1 MVDVESGRGTHSSD
15 GRPLGPDGR
24 PLPGPAQMQQIMAQK
39 RMAQQQAQVDEVV
52 GIMRNNVEKVLERD
66 QKLNELDEKADALQD
81 GASQFEKSAGKLK
94 NKFWI
99 ENMKMIIIGG
109 LIGMII
115 LGLIYWKFYSTPEPY
130 YPPHGPVGPD
140 GQRYSSGGGSNP
152 DSGHTA
158 AAHDTKPETEEKKE
172 EID

>member
-1 MVDVESGRGTHSSD
+1 MADIESGHKPTHSVD

-94 NKFWI
+94 NKFWV

-109 LIGMII
+109 IIVLMI
-115 LGLIYWKFYSTPEPY
+115 LGLIYWNYS
-130 YPPHGPVGPD
+130 
-140 GQRYSSGGGSNP
+140 
-152 DSGHTA
+152 DSGTNHVGYPNQAGKGQPEGQARHDNVTKISTA
-158 AAHDTKPETEEKKE
+158 NGE
-172 EID
+172 

>member
-1 MVDVESGRGTHSSD
+1 MADIESGHKPTHSVD

-94 NKFWI
+94 NKFWV
-99 ENMKMIIIGG
+99 ENMKMIVISG
-109 LIGMII
+109 LIVLLI
-115 LGLIYWKFYSTPEPY
+115 LGLIYWNYSGNNDQHSAQYRAGE
-130 YPPHGPVGPD
+130 GK
-140 GQRYSSGGGSNP
+140 QEGGAPTEHDNAKT
-152 DSGHTA
+152 GHT
-158 AAHDTKPETEEKKE
+158 DTKLSTTDEE
-172 EID
+172 

>member
-1 MVDVESGRGTHSSD
+1 MADIESGHKPTHSVD

-94 NKFWI
+94 NKFWV
-99 ENMKMIIIGG
+99 ENMKMIVIGG
-109 LIGMII
+109 LIVLLI
-115 LGLIYWKFYSTPEPY
+115 LGLLYWNYSGNNDQHPARAGEGKHEGGAPTEP
-130 YPPHGPVGPD
+130 D
-140 GQRYSSGGGSNP
+140 NANT
-152 DSGHTA
+152 GHI
-158 AAHDTKPETEEKKE
+158 DTKLSSTDGE
-172 EID
+172 

>member
-1 MVDVESGRGTHSSD
+1 MADIETGHKPTHSVD
-15 GRPLGPDGR
+15 ARPLGPDGR

-94 NKFWI
+94 NKFWV

-109 LIGMII
+109 IIILLI
-115 LGLIYWKFYSTPEPY
+115 LGLIYWNYS
-130 YPPHGPVGPD
+130 
-140 GQRYSSGGGSNP
+140 
-152 DSGHTA
+152 DSGTNHVGYSNQAGKGQLEGQARHDNVTKISTA
-158 AAHDTKPETEEKKE
+158 NGE
-172 EID
+172 

>member
-1 MVDVESGRGTHSSD
+1 MADIESAHKPHSVD

-94 NKFWI
+94 NKFWV
-99 ENMKMIIIGG
+99 ENMKMIIVGG
-109 LIGMII
+109 IIVLLI
-115 LGLIYWKFYSTPEPY
+115 LGFIYWNYSDSGAN
-130 YPPHGPVGPD
+130 HAGS
-140 GQRYSSGGGSNP
+140 QHGGGVSHSQQDNE
-152 DSGHTA
+152 
-158 AAHDTKPETEEKKE
+158 TKPSQRGESRVE
-172 EID
+172 

>member
-1 MVDVESGRGTHSSD
+1 MADVESGRSGHSAD

-94 NKFWI
+94 NKFWV

-109 LIGMII
+109 IIILLI
-115 LGLIYWKFYSTPEPY
+115 LGLIYWNYS
-130 YPPHGPVGPD
+130 
-140 GQRYSSGGGSNP
+140 
-152 DSGHTA
+152 DSGTNHVGYPNQAGKGQPEGQARHDNVTKISTA
-158 AAHDTKPETEEKKE
+158 NGE
-172 EID
+172 

>member
-1 MVDVESGRGTHSSD
+1 MADLERGEARPAAGPD
-15 GRPLGPDGR
+15 GRPLGPDGK

-94 NKFWI
+94 NKFWV
-99 ENMKMIIIGG
+99 ENMKMIVICGVVA
-109 LIGMII
+109 LVV
-115 LGLIYWKFYSTPEPY
+115 LGLIYWS
-130 YPPHGPVGPD
+130 
-140 GQRYSSGGGSNP
+140 YSSGS
-152 DSGHTA
+152 
-158 AAHDTKPETEEKKE
+158 ETSYPPPGYNQHNGFPPKEKSEGAKSKE
-172 EID
+172 ETLDAAQS

>member
-1 MVDVESGRGTHSSD
+1 MADIESGHKPTHSVD

-94 NKFWI
+94 NKFWV
-99 ENMKMIIIGG
+99 ENMKMIVIGG
-109 LIGMII
+109 LIVLLI
-115 LGLIYWKFYSTPEPY
+115 LGLIYWNYSGNNEQHSAQY
-130 YPPHGPVGPD
+130 QAGEGK
-140 GQRYSSGGGSNP
+140 QEGGAAKAATEHDNVKT
-152 DSGHTA
+152 GHM
-158 AAHDTKPETEEKKE
+158 DTKLSSTDGE
-172 EID
+172 

>member
-1 MVDVESGRGTHSSD
+1 MADAEKGEIKPTVGPD
-15 GRPLGPDGR
+15 GRPLGPDGK

-94 NKFWI
+94 NKFWM
-99 ENMKMIIIGG
+99 ENMKMIVIGAVVG
-109 LIGMII
+109 LLV
-115 LGLIYWKFYSTPEPY
+115 LGLIYWKYFGTPETPVQ
-130 YPPHGPVGPD
+130 PPMGYQDHVQQGYSGVNGATKQTPPVETKE
-140 GQRYSSGGGSNP
+140 GSEQ
-152 DSGHTA
+152 S
-158 AAHDTKPETEEKKE
+158 
-172 EID
+172 

>member
-1 MVDVESGRGTHSSD
+1 MGDSETGPRVGPD
-15 GRPLGPDGR
+15 GRPLGPDGK

-94 NKFWI
+94 NKFWM
-99 ENMKMIIIGG
+99 ENLKTIVAASVIG
-109 LIGMII
+109 LFL
-115 LGLIYWKFYSTPEPY
+115 LGLIYWKFFSGPEVHQLPPGTYNQQGAGREPY
-130 YPPHGPVGPD
+130 QPPQTPRREGGEEH
-140 GQRYSSGGGSNP
+140 QTSGAK
-152 DSGHTA
+152 D
-158 AAHDTKPETEEKKE
+158 
-172 EID
+172 

>member
-1 MVDVESGRGTHSSD
+1 MADVEKGEIKPTVGPD
-15 GRPLGPDGR
+15 GRPLGPDGK

-94 NKFWI
+94 NKFWM
-99 ENMKMIIIGG
+99 ENMKMIVIGAVVG
-109 LIGMII
+109 ILV
-115 LGLIYWKFYSTPEPY
+115 LGLIYWKYFATPEHQPY
-130 YPPHGPVGPD
+130 LPQNQYSPGHGQSEVQGPPNEPP
-140 GQRYSSGGGSNP
+140 P
-152 DSGHTA
+152 A
-158 AAHDTKPETEEKKE
+158 ETKGESQES
-172 EID
+172 

>member
-1 MVDVESGRGTHSSD
+1 MADIESGNKPTHSVD

-94 NKFWI
+94 NKFWV
-99 ENMKMIIIGG
+99 ENMKMIVIGG
-109 LIGMII
+109 LIVLLI
-115 LGLIYWKFYSTPEPY
+115 LGLVYWNYSGNNDQHPY
-130 YPPHGPVGPD
+130 RAGEGKQAVD
-140 GQRYSSGGGSNP
+140 NTKT
-152 DSGHTA
+152 GHV
-158 AAHDTKPETEEKKE
+158 DTKLSSTDGE
-172 EID
+172 

>member
-1 MVDVESGRGTHSSD
+1 MADIESGHKPTHSVD

-94 NKFWI
+94 NKFWV
-99 ENMKMIIIGG
+99 ENMKMIVIGG
-109 LIGMII
+109 LIVLLV
-115 LGLIYWKFYSTPEPY
+115 LGLIYWNYSGNNEQ
-130 YPPHGPVGPD
+130 HSARAGEGKHE
-140 GQRYSSGGGSNP
+140 GGAGALTEADNAKT
-152 DSGHTA
+152 GHM
-158 AAHDTKPETEEKKE
+158 DTKPSSTDGE
-172 EID
+172 

>member
-1 MVDVESGRGTHSSD
+1 MADIESGHKPTHSVD

-94 NKFWI
+94 NKFWV

-109 LIGMII
+109 IIILLI
-115 LGLIYWKFYSTPEPY
+115 LGLIYWNYS
-130 YPPHGPVGPD
+130 
-140 GQRYSSGGGSNP
+140 
-152 DSGHTA
+152 DSGTNHVGYPNQAGKGQPEGQARHDNVTKISTA
-158 AAHDTKPETEEKKE
+158 NGE
-172 EID
+172 

>member
-1 MVDVESGRGTHSSD
+1 MADIESGNKPTHSVD

-94 NKFWI
+94 NKFWV
-99 ENMKMIIIGG
+99 ENMKMIVIGG
-109 LIGMII
+109 LIVLLI
-115 LGLIYWKFYSTPEPY
+115 LGLVYWNYS
-130 YPPHGPVGPD
+130 G
-140 GQRYSSGGGSNP
+140 N
-152 DSGHTA
+152 
-158 AAHDTKPETEEKKE
+158 
-172 EID
+172 